1 MAEQLARALASE
13 FPEYAELTAL
23 LRLAAQT
30 WPRYG
35 LSAGDLSKLDP
46 WIMEML
52 RIMLDG

>member
-1 MAEQLARALASE
+1 MTEQLARALAAE

-52 RIMLDG
+52 RTMLYG

>member
-1 MAEQLARALASE
+1 MVEQLSRSLAAE

-35 LSAGDLSKLDP
+35 LSADDLSKLDP
-46 WIMEML
+46 WTMEML
-52 RIMLDG
+52 RIALDD